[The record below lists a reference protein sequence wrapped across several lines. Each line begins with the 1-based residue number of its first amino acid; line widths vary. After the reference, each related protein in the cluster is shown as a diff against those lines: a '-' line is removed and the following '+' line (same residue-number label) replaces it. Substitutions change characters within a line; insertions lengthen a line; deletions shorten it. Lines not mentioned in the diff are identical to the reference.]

1 MIIAHRIAFS
11 FVVLLSSS
19 VLHAAEWKFH
29 FTSGSAQ
36 SGFTQVTPQT
46 AYDAKTGFGF
56 LPIGT
61 VLDDNKP
68 QLFAV
73 DADEGNYEVSIRFGD
88 VTKATST
95 TMKAESRRLMLE
107 KIETKPGEFV
117 NRTFSVNVRRPVISG
132 DREVSLKETEK
143 PVPNWDDRLSF
154 EFNGKQPGVAFLQI
168 KPAKDVITVFLAG
181 DSTVTDQNR
190 EPYAGWGQ
198 MLPRF
203 FGPDVA
209 IANHAWSGL
218 ALFSF
223 EGGRRLE
230 KILSMMHKGDY
241 LFVQFGHNDQK
252 DKSKDAGPFKRYKTN
267 LKEFITAARSKGG
280 IPVLVT
286 PMERRRWDGSKQLAT
301 LSDYAEA
308 VRQAGAEENVPVI
321 DLNMMSL
328 KLYAALGP
336 EKSKAAFAHYPANTF
351 PGQSEALRDDT
362 HHGSYGGYELAR
374 CMVEGITAALPD
386 LAKHLAPDAGTFDP
400 AKPDPVEKF
409 DLPRSPAS
417 GQTEKPEGN

>member
-1 MIIAHRIAFS
+1 MTRLALAL
-11 FVVLLSSS
+11 LLSGSL
-19 VLHAAEWKFH
+19 LHAEEWKFH
-29 FTSGSAQ
+29 FTDSAAQ
-36 SGFTQVTPQT
+36 SGFTKVTPQT
-46 AYDAKTGFGF
+46 SYDDKTGFGF
-56 LPIGT
+56 LPVGT
-61 VLDDNKP
+61 VLDENKP
-68 QLFAV
+68 QIFAV
-73 DADEGNYEVSIRFGD
+73 KADEGNYEVGIRFGD
-88 VTKATST
+88 AAKATST
-95 TMKAESRRLMLE
+95 TVKAESRRLMLE

-117 NRTFSVNVRRPVISG
+117 NRSFMVNVRQPLISK
-132 DREVSLKETEK
+132 DRKVSLKETEK

-154 EFNGKQPGVAFLQI
+154 EFNGSQPGVAFLQI
-168 KPAKDVITVFLAG
+168 KPAKEALTVFLAG

-223 EGGRRLE
+223 QGGKRLE
-230 KILSMMHKGDY
+230 KILSQMKKGDY

-267 LKEFITAARSKGG
+267 LKEFIAAARSKCG

-286 PMERRRWDGSKQLAT
+286 PMERRRFERDGSQSIT
-301 LSDYAEA
+301 LTDYAEA

-321 DLNMMSL
+321 DLNAMSL

-336 EKSKAAFAHYPANTF
+336 DKSKCAFVHHPANTY
-351 PGQSEALRDDT
+351 PGQTEALADDT
-362 HHGSYGGYELAR
+362 HHGPFGGYELAR
-374 CMVEGITAALPD
+374 CMVEGIKTVLPE

-400 AKPDPVEKF
+400 AKPDDPEKF
-409 DLPRSPAS
+409 SLPKSPAS
-417 GQTEKPEGN
+417 GKTEKPAGS

>member
-1 MIIAHRIAFS
+1 MHQIALA
-11 FVVLLSSS
+11 LLFSSS
-19 VLHAAEWKFH
+19 LLHAAEWKFH
-29 FTSGSAQ
+29 FTSSLVQ
-36 SGFTQVTPQT
+36 PGFTRVTPET

-56 LPIGT
+56 MPIGT

-73 DADEGNYEVSIRFGD
+73 DADEGNYEVSVRLGHA
-88 VTKATST
+88 TQATST
-95 TMKAESRRLMLE
+95 TIKAESRRLMLE
-107 KIETKPGEFV
+107 KIETAAGKFET
-117 NRTFSVNVRRPVISG
+117 RTFIVNVRRPGISA
-132 DREVSLKETEK
+132 DRKVSLKETEK

-154 EFNGKQPGVAFLQI
+154 EFNGKQPGVAFMQI
-168 KPAKDVITVFLAG
+168 KPVDDVVTVFLAG

-203 FGPDVA
+203 FGPSVA
-209 IANHAWSGL
+209 ISNHAWSGL

-223 EGGRRLE
+223 EGGKRLE
-230 KILSMMHKGDY
+230 KILSQMKKGDY

-267 LKEFITAARSKGG
+267 LKEFIAAARSKGG

-286 PMERRRWDGSKQLAT
+286 PMERRRFERDGSQTAT
-301 LSDYAEA
+301 LADYAEA

-321 DLNMMSL
+321 DLNAMSL

-336 EKSKAAFAHYPANTF
+336 DESKRAFVHYPANTF
-351 PGQSEALRDDT
+351 PGQSEALADDT
-362 HHGSYGGYELAR
+362 HHGSFGGYELAR
-374 CMVEGITAALPD
+374 CMVEGIKTNVPELTQ
-386 LAKHLAPDAGTFDP
+386 HLAADAGTFDP
-400 AKPDPVEKF
+400 AKPDSPEKF
-409 DLPRSPAS
+409 DLPRTPAA
-417 GQTEKPEGN
+417 GTPEKPDGN